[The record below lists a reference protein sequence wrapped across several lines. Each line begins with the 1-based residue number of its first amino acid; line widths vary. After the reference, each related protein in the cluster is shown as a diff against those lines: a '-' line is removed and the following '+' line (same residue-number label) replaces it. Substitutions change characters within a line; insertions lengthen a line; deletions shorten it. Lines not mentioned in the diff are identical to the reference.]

1 MSFQKQKV
9 RLVGQFIFE
18 KSKGFTTI
26 ELLHKDEQKP
36 QHVKSLSD

>member
-18 KSKGFTTI
+18 KSGFTTRATS
-26 ELLHKDEQKP
+26 QR
-36 QHVKSLSD
+36 